1 MATQKSNLSIKYIIF
16 FFLIFFSGILLRLYN
31 LNLED
36 YWLDEQAGFYVAD
49 PTIIFSDTLERVKVV
64 GRGTNLV
71 FNLILKKFF
80 YYFGYDPNIGRV
92 LPFIFGILCIP
103 ALSYLSFQ
111 INKNKSFL
119 ITSILCSFNF
129 YLISYSQETRL
140 YSLLFLVSILNL
152 IFFFKLYESKNLDK
166 YKIIFSIFYTS
177 TSILGNCSH
186 VFFFIITFSQII
198 FLFIKKFFDK
208 EKIFFNLSCVFVSI
222 FFYILLMYD
231 FLFLQINIKEFWMP
245 QISIDFFYNFFFSR
259 FFGSK
264 IMGVIYLAVLLYLIY
279 RNRNLVFKYNSK
291 YFLLILILTFSYLL
305 PVIYSIIQKPVLTD
319 RYIIFVLIPVILL
332 ISNLIFNIKNNR
344 EKIIILFIILGSSVI
359 NNYIEIF
366 NREISKPEFSKS
378 LGHISKF
385 EDKNVVVKTKAEITE
400 RIIINYA
407 ENIRVSK
414 KNNINFLK
422 SSDEIDNLKNIW
434 FICYQPIN
442 GYDCSPNNYIF
453 STWKNVSKINH
464 KLIVTYLYEK

>member
-1 MATQKSNLSIKYIIF
+1 
-16 FFLIFFSGILLRLYN
+16 
-31 LNLED
+31 
-36 YWLDEQAGFYVAD
+36 
-49 PTIIFSDTLERVKVV
+49 
-64 GRGTNLV
+64 
-71 FNLILKKFF
+71 
-80 YYFGYDPNIGRV
+80 
-92 LPFIFGILCIP
+92 
-103 ALSYLSFQ
+103 
-111 INKNKSFL
+111 
-119 ITSILCSFNF
+119 
-129 YLISYSQETRL
+129 
-140 YSLLFLVSILNL
+140 
-152 IFFFKLYESKNLDK
+152 
-166 YKIIFSIFYTS
+166 
-177 TSILGNCSH
+177 
-186 VFFFIITFSQII
+186 
-198 FLFIKKFFDK
+198 
-208 EKIFFNLSCVFVSI
+208 
-222 FFYILLMYD
+222 
-231 FLFLQINIKEFWMP
+231 
-245 QISIDFFYNFFFSR
+245 
-259 FFGSK
+259 
-264 IMGVIYLAVLLYLIY
+264 MGVIYLAVLLYLIY

-422 SSDEIDNLKNIW
+422 SSDETDSLKNIW

>member
-1 MATQKSNLSIKYIIF
+1 MVTQKSNLSIKYIIF
-16 FFLIFFSGILLRLYN
+16 FFLIFISGILLRLYN

-49 PTIIFSDTLERVKVV
+49 PTIIFSETLERAKVV

-71 FNLILKKFF
+71 FNLILKEFF
-80 YYFGYDPNIGRV
+80 YYFGYDPNLGRV

-111 INKNKSFL
+111 IDKNKSFL
-119 ITSILCSFNF
+119 ITAILCSFNF

-152 IFFFKLYESKNLDK
+152 IFFFKLCENKNLDK
-166 YKIIFSIFYTS
+166 HKIIFSIFYIS
-177 TSILGNCSH
+177 FSILGNCLH
-186 VFFFIITFSQII
+186 VFFFMITFSQII
-198 FLFIKKFFDK
+198 FLFIKKFFEK
-208 EKIFFNLSCVFVSI
+208 EKIYFNLSCIIVSI
-222 FFYILLMYD
+222 CLYILLMYD
-231 FLFLQINIKEFWMP
+231 FLFLQMSIREFWMP
-245 QISIDFFYNFFFSR
+245 EINLDFFYDFFFSR

-264 IMGVIYLAVLLYLIY
+264 IMGAIYLSVLLYLIY
-279 RNRNLVFKYNSK
+279 RNRNLVFKYNNR
-291 YFLLILILTFSYLL
+291 YFLLILILMFSYLL
-305 PVIYSIIQKPVLTD
+305 PIVYSIFQKPILTD
-319 RYIIFVLIPVILL
+319 RYIIFVLIPVIILV
-332 ISNLIFNIKNNR
+332 SNLIFNINNNR
-344 EKIIILFIILGSSVI
+344 EKILILFIILGSSVI

-385 EDKNVVVKTKAEITE
+385 EDKNVIFKTKAEITE
-400 RIIINYA
+400 KIIINYA
-407 ENIRVSK
+407 ENTKVSK
-414 KNNINFLK
+414 KNNINFFK
-422 SSDEIDNLKNIW
+422 SIDEIDNLKNIW
-434 FICYQPIN
+434 LICYQPIN
-442 GYDCSPNNYIF
+442 GYDCSANNFIF